1 MVAALAIIGR
11 IPKLRFYDD
20 DEHFSARRDAGVGG
34 KRSEGRRIFQR
45 QRVFSAVVR
54 EAKAQKERAERE
66 RKKAEL
72 EALLIEG
79 LESGPAVPMD
89 KAWWDTLLRD
99 VDEKL
104 NQRGVEGGLGVST
117 LEELETTI
125 EAAGLREGAQ
135 QRVST

>member
-1 MVAALAIIGR
+1 M
-11 IPKLRFYDD
+11 
-20 DEHFSARRDAGVGG
+20 
-34 KRSEGRRIFQR
+34 
-45 QRVFSAVVR
+45 VR